1 MKNKKD
7 GKDGKE
13 ERVLKKKKK
22 KKRIS
27 FRCARSEM
35 INTTRRRCV
44 FSFSDKDSFSIIYV
58 ACAMNN
64 KGIR

>member
-13 ERVLKKKKK
+13 ERVLKKKK